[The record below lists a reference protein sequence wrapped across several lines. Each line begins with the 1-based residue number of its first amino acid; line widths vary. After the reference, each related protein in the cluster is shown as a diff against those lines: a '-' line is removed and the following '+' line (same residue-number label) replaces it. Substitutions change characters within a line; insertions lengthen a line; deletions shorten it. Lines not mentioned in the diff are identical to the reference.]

1 MPSEPKI
8 LRLVI
13 IRRGWEVEF
22 DLALFL
28 ALRLVAGGWDLD
40 NVMASFLACL
50 WVIGRGRER
59 EFINCF
65 FFISSFQVGCHRE
78 KMFWLYF

>member
-40 NVMASFLACL
+40 NVMASFLACPL
-50 WVIGRGRER
+50 VIERGWEV

-65 FFISSFQVGCHRE
+65 FFFSSLQVGCQSE
-78 KMFWLYF
+78 KVFWLYF

>member
-13 IRRGWEVEF
+13 IKRGWEVEF

-28 ALRLVAGGWDLD
+28 ALRLVARGVGFGQCYGFNSSQSLGQGGWELD
-40 NVMASFLACL
+40 NVLASFVASH
-50 WVIGRGRER
+50 WVI
-59 EFINCF
+59 
-65 FFISSFQVGCHRE
+65 
-78 KMFWLYF
+78 